1 MRCSYPADNW
11 KRLFVSYPHNRTI
24 LQYDPVEISATYSN
38 LFSNPGLS
46 ITAKLTSG
54 KIDVVQSVNSTI
66 GLLLGGIFEYIEID
80 DINQG
85 LEEARERFDNGA
97 GFTPLNAP
105 ATPLQRRQINN
116 RLNRTLAYSNTSSG
130 LEQVSGTYTLPSKI
144 TPTNSSILQIRTGNH
159 KRAVQF
165 LGREVEILQEG
176 DTFFSDLRLSNERFG
191 PLTYIGNPIPLNSTS
206 INPINESSAL
216 EVVLTSPQGE
226 QFVQRFNSS
235 DNTVVPISVRSADL
249 AFDYIELAR
258 VDRIGTRFS
267 NFNGYLSLPTVE
279 LLAAGSSGDFNY
291 SANLGAWLNI
301 NADSAPGVAN
311 NNLGTK
317 EPTLGLYTNILLN
330 YIKTTV
336 ELDEN
341 NQPLALN
348 TQIPFLRI
356 NLNSASNS
364 NNPNATFL
372 SYVYQRQGRNFGFS
386 LAPGIALISENSNG
400 NLLGIFNG
408 EFSTSTGLSFKSNLE
423 IGKEIFFQ
431 LQGLQRV
438 STNISLGA
446 FIKNYSINNPGL
458 STRISGF
465 NYGTI
470 IRHSFPQNSVF
481 LEAQI
486 GTGDNGFD
494 LQIQGGYRF

>member
-1 MRCSYPADNW
+1 M
-11 KRLFVSYPHNRTI
+11 
-24 LQYDPVEISATYSN
+24 
-38 LFSNPGLS
+38 
-46 ITAKLTSG
+46 TSG